1 MLNHIT
7 LQGRLTKDPELRYT
21 RSNTPVASFT
31 VAVERD
37 IAPQGQDRQTDF
49 INCVAWKSRGEFIS
63 TYFHKGDMI
72 VVSGRLQIREWVD
85 RDNKT
90 QKSAEVVVDNAYFG
104 GQKREKTE
112 KRYNDIPADA
122 TFGGFEDLGE
132 YDGELP
138 Y

>member
-37 IAPQGQDRQTDF
+37 IVPRGQDRQTDF
-49 INCVAWKSRGEFIS
+49 IDCVAWNKAGEFVHK
-63 TYFHKGDMI
+63 YFFKGDMI
-72 VVSGRLQIREWVD
+72 VVSGRLELRDWTD
-85 RDNKT
+85 RDGGKRR
-90 QKSAEVVVDNAYFG
+90 SAEVNVQNSYFCAN
-104 GQKREKTE
+104 KKEREKPVDT
-112 KRYNDIPADA
+112 IPDGAS
-122 TFGGFEDLGE
+122 FGGFEDLGE